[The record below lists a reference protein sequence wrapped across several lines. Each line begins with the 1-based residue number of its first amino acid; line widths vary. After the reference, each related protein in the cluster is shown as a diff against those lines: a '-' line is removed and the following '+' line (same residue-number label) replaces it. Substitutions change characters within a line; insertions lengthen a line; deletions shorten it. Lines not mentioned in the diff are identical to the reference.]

1 MLIVSIPSCKWV
13 QGQSSNCFLSK
24 ERFSP
29 FFFLLKEKYLNF
41 AVTNHSNDMQT
52 LFQTYNRL
60 VENLSYTIHRYLY
73 ERINWSERLI
83 GIKGARGVGKTTM
96 ILQHIRDA
104 FPDRRQALY
113 VSLDQLWFTKHTVM
127 ELAEYHYTHGGTH
140 LFLDEVHRYPSW
152 IRELK
157 NIYDSYPDFHVV
169 FTGSSLLEL
178 DSSVADLSR
187 RCRMYE
193 LRGLSF
199 REYLGFEGIADL
211 PVLALTDILDNH
223 VSLATSITSKTKILP
238 CFEDYLSHG
247 YYPFYNENE
256 GESFYER
263 LRQVITTIIE
273 NDIPATEHIEYET
286 IMKTKRLVM
295 QLAEMVPFTLN
306 VSNLC
311 TTIGTTR
318 NQLIRLFSLLERSA
332 LIRQIFSDAKGFK
345 ALVKPEKILFDNSN
359 IMAALSESNDI
370 GTIRET
376 FFASAVSQAHELR
389 YPTQG
394 DFLLDHTYLF
404 EIGGKRKGYS
414 QIRDLPHSYVV
425 ADGIE
430 IGFGNKI
437 PLWLFGMLY

>member
-1 MLIVSIPSCKWV
+1 
-13 QGQSSNCFLSK
+13 
-24 ERFSP
+24 
-29 FFFLLKEKYLNF
+29 
-41 AVTNHSNDMQT
+41 MQT

-60 VENLSYTIHRYLY
+60 VENLKYTTRRYLY
-73 ERINWSERLI
+73 EKIDWRERLI

-113 VSLDQLWFTKHTVM
+113 VSLDQLWFTRHSVM

-140 LFLDEVHRYPSW
+140 LFLDEVHRYPGW

-178 DSSVADLSR
+178 DNSVADLSR

-199 REYLGFEGIADL
+199 REYLGFEGVVDL
-211 PVLALTDILDNH
+211 PALPLADILENH
-223 VSLATSITSKTKILP
+223 VSLASGITSKIKVLP
-238 CFEDYLSHG
+238 RFEDYLSHG
-247 YYPFYNENE
+247 YYPFYNESE
-256 GESFYER
+256 GESFYDR
-263 LRQVITTIIE
+263 LRQVIMTIIE

-286 IMKTKRLVM
+286 IMKTKRLMM

-311 TTIGTTR
+311 SIIGITR
-318 NQLIRLFSLLERSA
+318 NQLIRLLSLLERSA
-332 LIRQIFSDAKGFK
+332 LIRQMFSDAKGLK
-345 ALVKPEKILFDNSN
+345 TLAKPEKILFDNSN
-359 IMAALSESNDI
+359 IMTALSGDNDA

-376 FFASAVSQAHELR
+376 FFASVVSQAHELR
-389 YPTQG
+389 YPTHG
-394 DFLLDHTYLF
+394 DFLVDHTYLF
-404 EIGGKRKGYS
+404 EVGGKGKGYA
-414 QIRDLPHSYVV
+414 QIRNLPHSYIV
-425 ADGIE
+425 ADEIE